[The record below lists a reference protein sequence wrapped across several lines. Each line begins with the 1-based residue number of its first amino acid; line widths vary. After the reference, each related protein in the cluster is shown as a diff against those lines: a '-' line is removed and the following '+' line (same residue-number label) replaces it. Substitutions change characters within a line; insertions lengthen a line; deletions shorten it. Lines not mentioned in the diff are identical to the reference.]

1 MMKVYHMP
9 FKLENISTLEN
20 VMMILQ
26 KFSFINALKNILEIA
41 KKKMYKHKSINNTK
55 ISLISVLITVSI
67 MVIINYH
74 WVLH

>member
-1 MMKVYHMP
+1 MMKVYHML
-9 FKLENISTLEN
+9 FKPENILTLEN

-26 KFSFINALKNILEIA
+26 KFLFINVLKNILEIA
-41 KKKMYKHKSINNTK
+41 KKKMYNHKSINNTK
-55 ISLISVLITVSI
+55 ISLISVLITVLI